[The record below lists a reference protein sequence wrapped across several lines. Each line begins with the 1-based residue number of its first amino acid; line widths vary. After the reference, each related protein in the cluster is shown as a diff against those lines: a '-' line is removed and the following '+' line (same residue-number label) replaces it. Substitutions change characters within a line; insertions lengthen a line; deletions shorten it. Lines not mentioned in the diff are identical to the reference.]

1 MISDLQK
8 RPQQTFVGLEDV
20 LKTPSKHVLR
30 TSSTLL
36 QRNNFSSSKTSWR
49 RLEDALTTS
58 RETSLRRR
66 QEFLKTCCK
75 TKNCYAE
82 DVFKTSCRHVLK
94 TSWRCLEDI
103 FGRRLEEVL
112 KTSWKCLEEV
122 FARRREDFSKT
133 FWRRLGKTS
142 WKYLEDV
149 LKTYDQGDCIGLDQV
164 ILKTSSEDVWVK
176 GIYSSW
182 RRKTSSSRRMFA
194 GAVHHHS
201 AEELFWTTLRKL
213 SFFKIETFK
222 SLEELKNFKSR
233 KKVMQ
238 PIFSIKNF

>member
-58 RETSLRRR
+58 RETSLRRH
-66 QEFLKTCCK
+66 QEFFKTCWK

-82 DVFKTSCRHVLK
+82 DVFKTSCRLVLK

-103 FGRRLEEVL
+103 FGRRLE
-112 KTSWKCLEEV
+112 
-122 FARRREDFSKT
+122 
-133 FWRRLGKTS
+133 
-142 WKYLEDV
+142 DV
-149 LKTYDQGDCIGLDQV
+149 LKTYDQDEYIGLGQDV
-164 ILKTSSEDVWVK
+164 FWRLMTEANMFDLIKT
-176 GIYSSW
+176 SW
-182 RRKTSSSRRMFA
+182 RRLLGVSWGRRQKTPSRRLQDVFIKTN
-194 GAVHHHS
+194 VWW
-201 AEELFWTTLRKL
+201 EIR
-213 SFFKIETFK
+213 
-222 SLEELKNFKSR
+222 SLQWPQVF
-233 KKVMQ
+233 
-238 PIFSIKNF
+238 